1 MFNRSVSLKD
11 SFKSKEELSEKT
23 NEGPEVTDLRAF
35 TKAPW
40 GGYFFRFS
48 SRIAVITAPNNT
60 PAAVQMT
67 QLRSGGT
74 SSGSFSR
81 KAYPFFAA
89 GLEQRHGHGHQQSA
103 QSGSGGGPPP

>member
-1 MFNRSVSLKD
+1 L
-11 SFKSKEELSEKT
+11 
-23 NEGPEVTDLRAF
+23 
-35 TKAPW
+35 

-48 SRIAVITAPNNT
+48 SRITVITAPNNT
-60 PAAVQMT
+60 PATVQMT

-81 KAYPFFAA
+81 KAFLFAA
-89 GLEQRHGHGHQQSA
+89 GQEQRHGHQQGA